1 VKDCFSFIL
10 KWMLFCH
17 IMVQT
22 SPQIVSLKDFLAS
35 SESHESYELI
45 DGELIAKMP
54 PQRFHS
60 QTQRALLHY
69 LEDWGESRGEIG
81 IEWCVTLQR
90 RGQDWVPIPD
100 LLFVDRDRL
109 PGMLGD
115 EPCPI
120 PPDLA
125 IEIISPGQS
134 FGGMAEKAT
143 DYLAAGVLRVWVVD
157 PQSQSI
163 TVFAPDSLPVTYR
176 GDRLLTDKILPEF
189 SLTVRSL
196 FVSAGIVA

>member
-1 VKDCFSFIL
+1 
-10 KWMLFCH
+10 
-17 IMVQT
+17 MVQI
-22 SPQIVSLKDFLAS
+22 SPKIISLQDFLAS

-45 DGELIAKMP
+45 DGEVIPKMP

-60 QTQRALLHY
+60 KTQRALLHY
-69 LEDWGESRGEIG
+69 LENWGESRGEVG
-81 IEWCVTLQR
+81 IEWSVTLQR
-90 RGQDWVPIPD
+90 QGRDWVPIPD
-100 LLFVDRDRL
+100 LLFVHRDRL
-109 PGMLGD
+109 PQVLGD

-134 FGGMAEKAT
+134 FGRIAEKAT

-163 TVFAPDSLPVTYR
+163 TVFAPNTLPVTYR
-176 GDRLLTDKILPEF
+176 GDRILTDGLFPEF
-189 SLTVRSL
+189 SLTARSL
-196 FVSAGIVA
+196 FISAGISA